1 MFLILLLQ
9 SLRQRV
15 FGAGV
20 IYCCA
25 RALLAHQQHCD
36 MQVDSSVA
44 QDAFSDEERSMGPE
58 TKASDAPAVP
68 APPNAWKK
76 PPLSNGAAA
85 ETWPEQHIALPTAPA
100 SKRKAGTAVKESAS
114 KVQQQ
119 VKDPQSAALP
129 GKDKPVA
136 AAVKESGAPS
146 QALNSQEEAP
156 LLLPP
161 PPVAPKTPALS
172 WRKILAGVRPDHPFL
187 ALLDSLTV
195 AQRP

>member
-1 MFLILLLQ
+1 M
-9 SLRQRV
+9 
-15 FGAGV
+15 
-20 IYCCA
+20 
-25 RALLAHQQHCD
+25 AHQQHCD

-58 TKASDAPAVP
+58 SKASDVPAVP

-76 PPLSNGAAA
+76 PPLSNGAA

-100 SKRKAGTAVKESAS
+100 SKRKAGAAVKESAS

-119 VKDPQSAALP
+119 VKDTQSAALP

-146 QALNSQEEAP
+146 QALSSQEEAP
-156 LLLPP
+156 SQLPP

-172 WRKILAGVRPDHPFL
+172 WRKILAGVRPDSAIL
-187 ALLDSLTV
+187 ALMDSLAV
-195 AQRP
+195 NRSPDR